1 VAARPGTKL
10 AAGGDPPVRFY
21 TFSPARV
28 VVAAG
33 PEAPLVDLVAAA
45 GARGEPLQ
53 PWMTDM
59 AEFLA
64 NSEAA
69 LGWLGRDA
77 LRRDDLPP
85 PAGSRM
91 LAPLPRPR
99 RNVFCVGR
107 NFLDHIREGAASRS
121 QAVEVSEVPIFF
133 TKTPETV
140 IAPGDTI
147 DPHRGV
153 VTRLDYECEL
163 AVIIGRPGR
172 GIRKPDVLRHI
183 AGYTLFN
190 DVTARDLQR
199 AHQQWFLGKSLD
211 ASSPVG
217 PAIVTPDEFGGLP
230 HIRLR
235 CLVDGE
241 VRQNMHTDEMI
252 FDVPTVIESLS
263 RALTLRPG
271 DIVATGTGAGV
282 GSGFNPPR
290 FLQAGQVVRC
300 EGEGLLPLE
309 NRVG

>member
-1 VAARPGTKL
+1 M
-10 AAGGDPPVRFY
+10 RFY

-28 VVAAG
+28 AVSAG
-33 PEAPLVDLVAAA
+33 AGAPLVDLVAAA
-45 GARGEPLQ
+45 GARGEPVQ

-59 AEFLA
+59 VAFVA

-69 LGWLGRDA
+69 LAWLGADG
-77 LRRDDLPP
+77 LRRDDLAP

-91 LAPLPRPR
+91 LAPIPRPR

-107 NFLDHIREGAASRS
+107 NYLEHIREGAASRGT
-121 QAVEVSEVPIFF
+121 AVEVSEVPIFF
-133 TKTPETV
+133 TKTPETI
-140 IAPGDTI
+140 IADGDTI
-147 DPHRGV
+147 DPHRDV
-153 VTRLDYECEL
+153 VGRLDYECEL
-163 AVIIGRPGR
+163 AVIIGRAGR
-172 GIRKPDVLRHI
+172 GIRKDDVLRHI

-217 PAIVTPDEFGGLP
+217 PAIITPDEFGGLP
-230 HIRLR
+230 RIRLR

-252 FDVPTVIESLS
+252 FDIPTVIESLS
-263 RALTLRPG
+263 RAITLQAG
-271 DIVATGTGAGV
+271 DIIATGTGSGV
-282 GSGFNPPR
+282 GSAFNPPR
-290 FLQAGQVVRC
+290 FLTAGQVVRC